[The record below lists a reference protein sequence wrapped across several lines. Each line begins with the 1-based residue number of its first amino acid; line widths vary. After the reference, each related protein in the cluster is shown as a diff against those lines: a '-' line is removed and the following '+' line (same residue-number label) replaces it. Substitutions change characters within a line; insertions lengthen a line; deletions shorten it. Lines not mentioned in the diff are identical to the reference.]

1 MALNTKAADNKQP
14 FREHLMSAALKDIL
28 RNNVKEKMAA
38 GGVVSSMTIRLVR
51 QVEIV
56 RIAKTAGFDT
66 IYIDLEHSSFSLDE
80 TGQICLMALEA
91 GIAPFVR
98 VPAKTP
104 DYISRALDGGA
115 LGIIAPDVRSAD
127 EARAVVAAAKYAPLG
142 SRGIG
147 GGLPHLQYRNFPA
160 KDWLPAMNE
169 ATMVV
174 VQFESA
180 EAIEHAEEIIGV
192 EGVDMV
198 LIGTNDMMADMGIAG
213 QFDHPRVRAAYEAA
227 LAACKKHGKYLGV
240 GGLSSRDD
248 LVTEFVRMG
257 ARYVSTGTDV
267 GFLLA
272 EAGKRARQVNEIA
285 T

>member
-1 MALNTKAADNKQP
+1 MP
-14 FREHLMSAALKDIL
+14 VELKEIL
-28 RNNVKEKMAA
+28 RNNVKEKMAR
-38 GGVVSSMTIRLVR
+38 GEVVSSMTVRLVR

-66 IYIDLEHSSFSLDE
+66 IYIDLEHSSLSLDA

-91 GIAPFVR
+91 GIAPFIR

-104 DYISRALDGGA
+104 EYISRALDGGA
-115 LGIIAPDVRSAD
+115 LGVIAPDVRSAE

-142 SRGIG
+142 QRGIG
-147 GGLPHLQYRNFPA
+147 GGLPHLQYRSFPA
-160 KDWLPAMNE
+160 KDWLPAMNA

-180 EAIEHAEEIIGV
+180 EAVERAEEIIAV

-213 QFDHPRVRAAYEAA
+213 QFDHPRVREAYERA
-227 LAACKKHGKYLGV
+227 LAACRRHGKYLGV

-248 LVTEFVRMG
+248 LVAEFVRMG

-272 EAGKRARQVNEIA
+272 EATKRARQVNEIA
-285 T
+285 P